1 MKNMANCNFVVS
13 ILGMMIGAAIMNA
26 ASEFPLAFTENGPG
40 AGFWPF
46 ALGTALTIAA
56 VVLLIY
62 TISNKKELSKELVA
76 LTLPANMRVY
86 MMMAIIVVYVGFIN
100 VLGFY
105 PASVLLIPATMK
117 LMDFHN
123 KKVIAITTVG
133 TIVFIYLVF
142 SVLLHTQMPQ
152 SMFLE

>member
-26 ASEFPLAFTENGPG
+26 ASEFPLEFTENGPG

-46 ALGTALTIAA
+46 ALGTSLTIAA

-86 MMMAIIVVYVGFIN
+86 MMMAIIVVYVGLIN

-105 PASVLLIPATMK
+105 PASALLIPATMK

-123 KKVIAITTVG
+123 KKVVAMTTVG
-133 TIVFIYLVF
+133 TIAFFYLVF

>member
-26 ASEFPLAFTENGPG
+26 ASEFPLEFTENGPG

-62 TISNKKELSKELVA
+62 TISNKKELSKEMVA

-86 MMMAIIVVYVGFIN
+86 MMMAIIVVYVGLIN

-105 PASVLLIPATMK
+105 PASALLIPATMR

-123 KKVIAITTVG
+123 KKVIAMTTVG
-133 TIVFIYLVF
+133 TIAFIYLVF

>member
-26 ASEFPLAFTENGPG
+26 ASEFPLEFTENGPG

-46 ALGTALTIAA
+46 ALGTVLTIAA

-86 MMMAIIVVYVGFIN
+86 MMMAIIVVYVGLIN

-105 PASVLLIPATMK
+105 PASALLIPATMK

-123 KKVIAITTVG
+123 KKVIAMTTVG
-133 TIVFIYLVF
+133 TIAFIYLVF

>member
-26 ASEFPLAFTENGPG
+26 ASEFPLEFTENGPG

-46 ALGTALTIAA
+46 ALGAALTIAA

-86 MMMAIIVVYVGFIN
+86 MMMAIIVVYVGLIN

-105 PASVLLIPATMK
+105 PASALLIPVTMK

-123 KKVIAITTVG
+123 KKVIAMTTVG
-133 TIVFIYLVF
+133 TIAFIYLVF

>member
-26 ASEFPLAFTENGPG
+26 ASEFPLEFTENGPG

-86 MMMAIIVVYVGFIN
+86 MMMAIIVVYAGLIN

-105 PASVLLIPATMK
+105 PASALLIPATMR

-123 KKVIAITTVG
+123 KKVIAMTTFG
-133 TIVFIYLVF
+133 TIAFIYLVF

>member
-26 ASEFPLAFTENGPG
+26 ASEFPLEFTENGPG

-86 MMMAIIVVYVGFIN
+86 MMMAIIVVYAGLIN

-105 PASVLLIPATMK
+105 PASAILIPATMK

-123 KKVIAITTVG
+123 KKVIAMTTIG
-133 TIVFIYLVF
+133 TIAFIYLVF

>member
-26 ASEFPLAFTENGPG
+26 ASEFPLEFTENGPG

-105 PASVLLIPATMK
+105 PASALLIPATMK

-123 KKVIAITTVG
+123 KKVIAMTTIG
-133 TIVFIYLVF
+133 TIAFIYLVF

>member
-26 ASEFPLAFTENGPG
+26 ASEFPLEFTENGPG

-86 MMMAIIVVYVGFIN
+86 MMMAIIVVYVGLIN

-105 PASVLLIPATMK
+105 PASALLIPATMR

-123 KKVIAITTVG
+123 KKVIAMTTVG
-133 TIVFIYLVF
+133 TIAFIYLVF
-142 SVLLHTQMPQ
+142 SLLLHTQMPQ

>member
-26 ASEFPLAFTENGPG
+26 ASEFPLEFTENGPG

-62 TISNKKELSKELVA
+62 TISNKKDLSKELVA

-86 MMMAIIVVYVGFIN
+86 MMMTVIVVYVGLIN

-105 PASVLLIPATMK
+105 PASALLIPATMR

-123 KKVIAITTVG
+123 KKVIAMTTVG
-133 TIVFIYLVF
+133 TIAFIYLVF

>member
-26 ASEFPLAFTENGPG
+26 ASEFPLEFTENGPG

-62 TISNKKELSKELVA
+62 TISNKKELAKELVA

-86 MMMAIIVVYVGFIN
+86 MMMAIIVIYVGLIN

-105 PASVLLIPATMK
+105 PASALLIPATMR

-123 KKVIAITTVG
+123 KKVIAMTTVG
-133 TIVFIYLVF
+133 TIAFIYLVF

>member
-1 MKNMANCNFVVS
+1 MKNMANCNFLVS
-13 ILGMMIGAAIMNA
+13 ILGMLIGAAIMNA

-46 ALGTALTIAA
+46 TLGAALAVAA
-56 VVLLIY
+56 VVLLVY
-62 TISNKKELSKELVA
+62 TFTAKAELSKQTVA
-76 LTLPANMRVY
+76 LTLEANKRVY
-86 MMMAIIVVYVGFIN
+86 VMMGIVTIYCGLIS

-105 PASVLLIPATMK
+105 PASALLIPATMK

-123 KKVIAITTVG
+123 KKVIAMTTVG
-133 TIVFIYLVF
+133 TIAFIYIIF
-142 SVLLHTQMPQ
+142 SLLLRTQMPQ

>member
-26 ASEFPLAFTENGPG
+26 ASEFPLEFTENGPG

-62 TISNKKELSKELVA
+62 TISNKKELSKKFVA

-105 PASVLLIPATMK
+105 PASALLIPATMK

-133 TIVFIYLVF
+133 TIAFIYLVF

>member
-26 ASEFPLAFTENGPG
+26 ASEFPLEFTENGPG

-86 MMMAIIVVYVGFIN
+86 MMMAIIVVYVGLIN

-105 PASVLLIPATMK
+105 PASALLIPATMK

-123 KKVIAITTVG
+123 KKVIAMTTIG
-133 TIVFIYLVF
+133 TIAFIYLVF

>member
-1 MKNMANCNFVVS
+1 MKNMANCNFLVS

-46 ALGTALTIAA
+46 TWGAALAVAA
-56 VVLLIY
+56 VVLLVY
-62 TISNKKELSKELVA
+62 TFTAKAELSKQTVA
-76 LTLPANMRVY
+76 LTLEANKRVY
-86 MMMAIIVVYVGFIN
+86 VMMGIVTVYCSLIS

-105 PASVLLIPATMK
+105 PASALLIPATMK

-123 KKVIAITTVG
+123 KKVIAMTTVG
-133 TIVFIYLVF
+133 TIAFIYIIF
-142 SVLLHTQMPQ
+142 SLLLHTQMPQ

>member
-13 ILGMMIGAAIMNA
+13 ILGMMIGVAIMNA
-26 ASEFPLAFTENGPG
+26 ASEFPLEFTENGPG

-62 TISNKKELSKELVA
+62 TISNKKELAKELVA

-105 PASVLLIPATMK
+105 PASALLIPATMK

-133 TIVFIYLVF
+133 TIAFIYLVF

>member
-26 ASEFPLAFTENGPG
+26 ASEFPLEFTENGPG

-86 MMMAIIVVYVGFIN
+86 MMMAIIVVYIGFIN

-105 PASVLLIPATMK
+105 PASALLIPATMK

-123 KKVIAITTVG
+123 KKVIAMTTVG
-133 TIVFIYLVF
+133 TIAFIYLVF

>member
-26 ASEFPLAFTENGPG
+26 ASEFPLEFTENGPG

-105 PASVLLIPATMK
+105 PASALLIPATMR

-133 TIVFIYLVF
+133 TIAFIYLVF

>member
-26 ASEFPLAFTENGPG
+26 ASEFPLEFTENGPG

-62 TISNKKELSKELVA
+62 TISNKKELSEELVA

-86 MMMAIIVVYVGFIN
+86 MMMAIIVVYVGLIN

-105 PASVLLIPATMK
+105 PASALLIPATMK

-123 KKVIAITTVG
+123 KKVIAMTTVG
-133 TIVFIYLVF
+133 TIAFIYLVF

>member
-1 MKNMANCNFVVS
+1 MKNMASCNFVVS

-26 ASEFPLAFTENGPG
+26 ASEFPLEFTENGPG

-86 MMMAIIVVYVGFIN
+86 MMMAVIVVYVGLIN

-105 PASVLLIPATMK
+105 PASALLIPATMK

-123 KKVIAITTVG
+123 KKVIAMTTVG
-133 TIVFIYLVF
+133 TIAFIYLVF

>member
-26 ASEFPLAFTENGPG
+26 ASEFPLEFTENGPG

-62 TISNKKELSKELVA
+62 TISNKKELSKEMVA

-86 MMMAIIVVYVGFIN
+86 MMMAIIVVYVGLIN

-105 PASVLLIPATMK
+105 PASALLIPATMK

-133 TIVFIYLVF
+133 TIAFIYLVF

>member
-26 ASEFPLAFTENGPG
+26 ASEFPLEFTENGPG

-46 ALGTALTIAA
+46 ALGAALTIAA

-86 MMMAIIVVYVGFIN
+86 MMMAIIVVYVGLIN

-105 PASVLLIPATMK
+105 PASALLIPATMR
-117 LMDFHN
+117 LMDFQN
-123 KKVIAITTVG
+123 KKVIAMTTVG
-133 TIVFIYLVF
+133 TIAFIYLVF

>member
-26 ASEFPLAFTENGPG
+26 ASEFPLEFTENGPG

-86 MMMAIIVVYVGFIN
+86 MMMAIIVVYVGLIN

-105 PASVLLIPATMK
+105 PASALLIPATMK

-123 KKVIAITTVG
+123 KKVNAITTVG
-133 TIVFIYLVF
+133 TIAFIYLVF

>member
-26 ASEFPLAFTENGPG
+26 ASEFPLEFTENGPG

-86 MMMAIIVVYVGFIN
+86 MMMAIIVIYVGLIN

-105 PASVLLIPATMK
+105 PASALLIPATMK

-123 KKVIAITTVG
+123 KKVIAMTTVG

>member
-26 ASEFPLAFTENGPG
+26 ASEFPLEFTENGPG

-86 MMMAIIVVYVGFIN
+86 IMMAIIVVYVGLIN

-105 PASVLLIPATMK
+105 PASALLIPATMK

-123 KKVIAITTVG
+123 KKVIAMTTVG
-133 TIVFIYLVF
+133 TIAFIYLVF

>member
-26 ASEFPLAFTENGPG
+26 ASEFPLEFTENGPG

-105 PASVLLIPATMK
+105 PASALLIPATMK

-133 TIVFIYLVF
+133 TIAFIYLVF

>member
-26 ASEFPLAFTENGPG
+26 ASEFPLEFTENGPG

-46 ALGTALTIAA
+46 ALGTSLTIAA

-86 MMMAIIVVYVGFIN
+86 MMMAIIVIYVSLIN

-105 PASVLLIPATMK
+105 PASALLIPATMK

-123 KKVIAITTVG
+123 KKVIAMTTVG
-133 TIVFIYLVF
+133 TIAFIYLVF

>member
-26 ASEFPLAFTENGPG
+26 ASEFPLEFTENGPG

-56 VVLLIY
+56 VVLLVY

-86 MMMAIIVVYVGFIN
+86 MMMAIMVVYVGLIN

-105 PASVLLIPATMK
+105 PASALLIPTTMK

-133 TIVFIYLVF
+133 TIAFIYLVF

>member
-26 ASEFPLAFTENGPG
+26 ASEFPLEFIENGPG

-62 TISNKKELSKELVA
+62 TISNKKELAKELVA

-86 MMMAIIVVYVGFIN
+86 MMMAIIVVYVGLIN

-105 PASVLLIPATMK
+105 PASALLIPVTMK

-123 KKVIAITTVG
+123 KKVIAMTTVG
-133 TIVFIYLVF
+133 TIAFIYLVF

>member
-26 ASEFPLAFTENGPG
+26 ASEFPLEFTENGPG

-62 TISNKKELSKELVA
+62 TISNKKELSKEFVA

-86 MMMAIIVVYVGFIN
+86 MMMAIIVIYVGLIN

-105 PASVLLIPATMK
+105 PASALLIPATMR

-123 KKVIAITTVG
+123 KKVIAMTTVG
-133 TIVFIYLVF
+133 TIAFIYLVF

>member
-1 MKNMANCNFVVS
+1 MKNMANCNFLVS

-46 ALGTALTIAA
+46 TLGAALAVAA
-56 VVLLIY
+56 VVLLVY
-62 TISNKKELSKELVA
+62 TFTAKAELSKQTVA
-76 LTLPANMRVY
+76 LTLEANKRVY
-86 MMMAIIVVYVGFIN
+86 VMMGIVTIYCGLIS

-105 PASVLLIPATMK
+105 PASALLIPATMK

-123 KKVIAITTVG
+123 KKVIAMTTVG
-133 TIVFIYLVF
+133 TIAFIYIIF
-142 SVLLHTQMPQ
+142 SLLLRTQMPQ

>member
-26 ASEFPLAFTENGPG
+26 ASEFPLEFTENGPG

-86 MMMAIIVVYVGFIN
+86 MMMAIIVVYVGLIN

-105 PASVLLIPATMK
+105 PASALLIPATMK

>member
-26 ASEFPLAFTENGPG
+26 ASEFPLEFTENGPG

-62 TISNKKELSKELVA
+62 TISNKKELAKELVA

-86 MMMAIIVVYVGFIN
+86 MMMAIIVVYVGLIN

-105 PASVLLIPATMK
+105 PASALLIPATMR

-123 KKVIAITTVG
+123 KKVIAMTTVG
-133 TIVFIYLVF
+133 TIAFIYLVF

>member
-26 ASEFPLAFTENGPG
+26 ASEFPLEFTENGPG

-86 MMMAIIVVYVGFIN
+86 MMMAIIIVYVGLIN

-105 PASVLLIPATMK
+105 PASALLIPATMK

-123 KKVIAITTVG
+123 KKVIAMTTVG
-133 TIVFIYLVF
+133 TIAFIYLVF

>member
-26 ASEFPLAFTENGPG
+26 ASEFPLEFTENGPG

-86 MMMAIIVVYVGFIN
+86 MMMAIIVVYVGLIN
-100 VLGFY
+100 VFGFY
-105 PASVLLIPATMK
+105 PASAILIPATMK

-123 KKVIAITTVG
+123 KKVIAMTTVG